1 MGSRHEKHNQ
11 RRNAKFKRYVGGKK
25 LGADS
30 FPCWRL
36 DQVDPGFPDA
46 RTHVTADWLA
56 AMAQHLARYEQLTW
70 TSIEDG
76 SRTKCHDVIP
86 ISRDEVLARIVH
98 LGLPEETL
106 LFQLGEPRRPER
118 VFGIRAK
125 SEFSILWWDPEHRV
139 FPRDGDKK
147 RK

>member
-1 MGSRHEKHNQ
+1 
-11 RRNAKFKRYVGGKK
+11 
-25 LGADS
+25 
-30 FPCWRL
+30 
-36 DQVDPGFPDA
+36 
-46 RTHVTADWLA
+46 
-56 AMAQHLARYEQLTW
+56 MAQHLTQYEELTW
-70 TSIEDG
+70 DEIEDG
-76 SRTKCHDVIP
+76 SRKKCHDVIP
-86 ISRDEVLARIVH
+86 ISRDEVLARVVH

-106 LFQLGEPRRPER
+106 LFQLGEPHRPAR